1 MEKYER
7 LKTLTIPMIIVY
19 FYACGSDTGTGPQNP
34 ATLSRATFTS
44 IQQKLFMPTCAIS
57 GCHNGRERPTLS
69 AGAAYNNIVN
79 VLSSRGVDY
88 IEPGDPNNSYLYR
101 KITGV
106 NIQGALMPRSG
117 SALSQA
123 VKDSVR
129 VWIENGAL
137 NN

>member
-1 MEKYER
+1 MKD
-7 LKTLTIPMIIVY
+7 LKTLTILLIIIVY

-34 ATLSRATFTS
+34 ATLSNATFNA
-44 IQQKLFMPTCAIS
+44 IQQELFTPTCAIS
-57 GCHNGRERPTLS
+57 GCHNGRENPTLS
-69 AGAAYNNIVN
+69 AGVAYNNIVN
-79 VLSSRGVDY
+79 VQSSRGVDY

-106 NIQGALMPRSG
+106 NIQGARMPRSG

-123 VKDSVR
+123 VTNSVR